1 MSTSSNGADAR
12 SITFPLLSDEPSK
25 KDLLSFEGIA
35 STVVDAIFDDA
46 LDPIALG
53 VSGSWG
59 SGKTTVLE
67 LIKSRI
73 TVESASRS
81 GGQVLVVQV
90 DPWRFD
96 PLVGPKES
104 LIAAVLFE
112 LEGAI
117 KDADGSGKKAF
128 ALVKRLAKR
137 VNWSKAI
144 QMAASTAITLQLPK
158 LEDLPDLINGG
169 DEESQDSETKPQ
181 GMDQFREDFEALL
194 DSDGLK
200 HISRVVVLVDDLDR
214 CLPPTVVQT
223 LEAIRLFLS
232 AKRMSFVI
240 AADEARV
247 AESIQHHLKLD
258 AAQREGEETVAE
270 LYLHKI
276 VQTTVPIPALSR
288 VDTQAYLFLLLCRAS
303 VDDDQYDSLVAD
315 CMHLRHTEGSLE
327 KLEVPAGVDLDE
339 PLAIAARLTPI
350 LYEKLRGNPRR
361 IKRFLNDL
369 NVRHTVASHRGID
382 MKPAAT
388 AKLMVLER
396 LLKDEFAMVLGW
408 LSRNELRDKLD
419 TLQAA
424 ATQGELSPASEEAA
438 SGTPETPDATQQSTF
453 TDELIRWA
461 KLPPLLDAS
470 AVSSYLYLAASFSNT
485 LLVAEGLPQRLRDIA
500 ANLTS
505 TSRVDQQAVSD
516 DTLRA
521 LSESDA
527 HELVGYLARSTRD
540 QPVVQKFTV
549 QSILR
554 IVDCHPPVTDA
565 AIAGLKRIPTKD
577 LKPATVLLFLGR
589 DKTIYQPL
597 FDDWS
602 QGNPPV
608 PVRTAIEQVIGS
620 R

>member
-117 KDADGSGKKAF
+117 KDTDGSGKKAF
-128 ALVKRLAKR
+128 ALVKKLAKR

-247 AESIQHHLKLD
+247 AEAIQHHLKLD
-258 AAQREGEETVAE
+258 DARRDGEETVAE

-276 VQTTVPIPALSR
+276 VQTTVPLPALSR

-303 VDDDQYDSLVAD
+303 VDEDQYDQLVAD
-315 CMHLRHTEGSLE
+315 CTHLRHTEGSLE
-327 KLEVPAGVDLDE
+327 KLEVPDGVDLDE

-369 NVRHTVASHRGID
+369 NVRHTVASHRGIG
-382 MKPAAT
+382 MEPAAT

-408 LSRNELRDKLD
+408 LSRNELRD
-419 TLQAA
+419 
-424 ATQGELSPASEEAA
+424 
-438 SGTPETPDATQQSTF
+438 
-453 TDELIRWA
+453 R
-461 KLPPLLDAS
+461 LDA
-470 AVSSYLYLAASFSNT
+470 VRSSPGVWCN
-485 LLVAEGLPQRLRDIA
+485 G
-500 ANLTS
+500 
-505 TSRVDQQAVSD
+505 
-516 DTLRA
+516 
-521 LSESDA
+521 
-527 HELVGYLARSTRD
+527 VGHR
-540 QPVVQKFTV
+540 
-549 QSILR
+549 
-554 IVDCHPPVTDA
+554 
-565 AIAGLKRIPTKD
+565 
-577 LKPATVLLFLGR
+577 
-589 DKTIYQPL
+589 
-597 FDDWS
+597 
-602 QGNPPV
+602 
-608 PVRTAIEQVIGS
+608 VIGCS
-620 R
+620 VRR